1 MKASLVLI
9 VVVLG
14 MLRPALGLA
23 AKKNPQEKA
32 KLEQQMKTQYTLT
45 TLAGDGSVKG
55 TPGTV
60 LVLRKN
66 DLNAVPGNAIAYY
79 TNSLKGGR
87 LTHPAMANIFFK
99 EEIVKTFASG
109 EQFFVID
116 CQAKDDAVVLFLF
129 SYNTYDGVLYKAD
142 VQFPF
147 PKGYLTDVTL
157 SQVQE
162 AIGEVF
168 SVASPPQTEQTAQAV
183 EPGPA
188 TSVPGVYFRR
198 DKTSDYIEFKTD
210 GTLHLLQGGKNYD
223 GNYEVQADTITIHGK
238 RLPPS
243 SGRLIGNTMV
253 DPHGA
258 VWEKQPDSNPPPDS
272 AVLAPSVEAPQP
284 APPAAPVTIKLGDS
298 TDQVVASMG
307 QPDRIAKVASKEI
320 YFYKDM
326 KITFLDGKVSD
337 IQ

>member
-1 MKASLVLI
+1 LY
-9 VVVLG
+9 
-14 MLRPALGLA
+14 PATGLA
-23 AKKNPQEKA
+23 ATKFPEQKA
-32 KLEQQMKTQYTLT
+32 KLEQQLKAQYTLT
-45 TLAGDGSVKG
+45 TLARDGSVTG

-60 LVLRKN
+60 LFLQKN
-66 DLNAVPGNAIAYY
+66 DLGAVPGNAIAYY
-79 TNSLKGGR
+79 TNNLKGGR
-87 LTHPAMANIFFK
+87 LTHPTLANVFFK
-99 EEIVKTFASG
+99 AEVIKTFNSG

-116 CQAKDDAVVLFLF
+116 FQAKDDAVVVFLF

-147 PKGYLTDVTL
+147 PKGYLADVTL
-157 SQVQE
+157 AQVQA

-168 SVASPPQTEQTAQAV
+168 TVAPAPQTEQTAQAV
-183 EPGPA
+183 EPAPA
-188 TSVPGVYFRR
+188 ASVPGVYFRH

-210 GTLHLLQGGKNYD
+210 GTLHLLQDGKNYD
-223 GNYEVQADTITIHGK
+223 GNYEVQVDTITIHGK
-238 RLPPS
+238 RLPTS